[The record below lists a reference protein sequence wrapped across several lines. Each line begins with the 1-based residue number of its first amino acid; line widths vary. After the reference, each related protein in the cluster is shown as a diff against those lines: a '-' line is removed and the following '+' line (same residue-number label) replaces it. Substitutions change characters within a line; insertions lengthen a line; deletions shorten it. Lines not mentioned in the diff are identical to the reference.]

1 MVEEQQFALEDYQ
14 VFRTFLSQAC
24 GIVLGDNKQYLV
36 ANRIRRILEE
46 HQLTTLS
53 ALVSRINQRSVP
65 GLREKVIDAMT
76 TNETFWFRDS
86 APFDVLRDVILPR
99 LVLEEKRSSL
109 RIWSAACSSGQ
120 EPYSI
125 SMIIEEFKARH
136 PGAMMREPE
145 IIGTDI
151 STSMLTNARLAEYD
165 GLSVSRGLSEARRR
179 MFFDE
184 LPQGRFRLKPGITRR
199 VSFRPLNLQDTYG
212 SLGRFDVIFCRN
224 VLIYFAADFKADI
237 LRRMSQSLSPGSYVI
252 LGASESLP
260 ATISSLYTM
269 ERLSAHTSVYR
280 NQLPPGGKT

>member
-1 MVEEQQFALEDYQ
+1 
-14 VFRTFLSQAC
+14 
-24 GIVLGDNKQYLV
+24 
-36 ANRIRRILEE
+36 
-46 HQLTTLS
+46 
-53 ALVSRINQRSVP
+53 
-65 GLREKVIDAMT
+65 MT

-86 APFDVLRDVILPR
+86 APFDALRDVILPR
-99 LVLEEKRSSL
+99 LVLQEKRSTL

-136 PGAMMREPE
+136 PGVLMREPE

-151 STSMLTNARLAEYD
+151 STSMLNNARLAEYD

-184 LPQGRFRLKPGITRR
+184 LPQGRFRLKKHITQR
-199 VSFRPLNLQDTYG
+199 VTFKPLNLQDTYS

-237 LRRMSQSLSPGSYVI
+237 LRRMRNSLNPGSYVI

-260 ATISSLYTM
+260 ATISELYKM
-269 ERLSAHTSVYR
+269 ERLSAHTSVYH
-280 NQLPPGGKT
+280 T

>member
-1 MVEEQQFALEDYQ
+1 MVDEQQFALEDYQ
-14 VFRTFLSQAC
+14 VFRTFLNQAC

-53 ALVSRINQRSVP
+53 ALVSRINQRSIP

-76 TNETFWFRDS
+76 TNETFWFRDN
-86 APFDVLRDVILPR
+86 APFETLRDVILPR
-99 LVLEEKRSSL
+99 LILEEKRSSL

-125 SMIIEEFKARH
+125 SMIFEEFKARN
-136 PGAMMREPE
+136 PGVFMRDPE

-151 STSMLTNARLAEYD
+151 STSMLNNARQAEYD
-165 GLSVSRGLSEARRR
+165 GLSVSRGLTDARRR

-184 LPQGRFRLKPGITRR
+184 LPQGRFRLKQSITQR

-237 LRRMSQSLSPGSYVI
+237 LRRMRNSLNPGSYVI

-260 ATISSLYTM
+260 AAISELYKM

-280 NQLPPGGKT
+280 T

>member
-1 MVEEQQFALEDYQ
+1 MVDEQQFALEDYQ
-14 VFRTFLSQAC
+14 VFRTFLNQAC

-46 HQLTTLS
+46 HELTTLA
-53 ALVSRINQRSVP
+53 ALVSRINQRTVP

-86 APFDVLRDVILPR
+86 APFDTLRDVILPR

-136 PGAMMREPE
+136 PGVLIREPE

-151 STSMLTNARLAEYD
+151 STSMLNNARLAEYD

-184 LPQGRFRLKPGITRR
+184 LPQGRFRLKKNITQR
-199 VSFRPLNLQDTYG
+199 VNFKPLNLQDSYG

-237 LRRMSQSLSPGSYVI
+237 LRRMRNSLNPASYLM

-260 ATISSLYTM
+260 AAISELYRI
-269 ERLSAHTSVYR
+269 ERLSPHTSVYR
-280 NQLPPGGKT
+280 T

>member
-1 MVEEQQFALEDYQ
+1 MIDEQPFALDDYQ
-14 VFRTFLSQAC
+14 VFRTFLGQAC

-53 ALVSRINQRSVP
+53 ALVSKINQQSVP

-86 APFDVLRDVILPR
+86 APFDALRDVILPR

-125 SMIIEEFKARH
+125 SMIVEEFKARN
-136 PGAMMREPE
+136 PGVFMREPE
-145 IIGTDI
+145 IIATDI
-151 STSMLTNARLAEYD
+151 SKSMLENAKRAEYD

-184 LPQGRFRLKPGITRR
+184 LPQGRFRLKSGIVQR
-199 VSFRPLNLQDTYG
+199 VSFKQLNLQDTYA

-237 LRRMSQSLSPGSYVI
+237 LRRMKTSLNPGSYVI

-260 ATISSLYTM
+260 ATISDQYRM

-280 NQLPPGGKT
+280 N

>member
-1 MVEEQQFALEDYQ
+1 MVDEQQFALEDYQ
-14 VFRTFLSQAC
+14 VFRNFLNQAC

-53 ALVSRINQRSVP
+53 ALVSRINQHSVP

-86 APFDVLRDVILPR
+86 APFDALRDVILPR
-99 LVLEEKRSSL
+99 LLVEEKRSSL

-125 SMIIEEFKARH
+125 SMIIDEFKARY
-136 PGAMMREPE
+136 PGALKREPE

-151 STSMLTNARLAEYD
+151 STSMLNNARLAEYD

-184 LPQGRFRLKPGITRR
+184 LPHGRFRLKKHITQR
-199 VSFRPLNLQDTYG
+199 VTFKPLNLQDTYS

-237 LRRMSQSLSPGSYVI
+237 LRRMRNSLNPASYVI

-260 ATISSLYTM
+260 ATISELYKM
-269 ERLSAHTSVYR
+269 ERLSPHTSVYH
-280 NQLPPGGKT
+280 T

>member
-1 MVEEQQFALEDYQ
+1 MIDEQPFALDDYQ
-14 VFRTFLSQAC
+14 VFRTFLGKAC

-53 ALVSRINQRSVP
+53 ALVSKINQQSVP

-86 APFDVLRDVILPR
+86 APFDALRDVILPR

-125 SMIIEEFKARH
+125 SMIVEEFKARN
-136 PGAMMREPE
+136 PGVFMREPE
-145 IIGTDI
+145 IIATDI
-151 STSMLTNARLAEYD
+151 SKSMLDNAKRAEYD
-165 GLSVSRGLSEARRR
+165 GLSVSRGLSDARRR

-184 LPQGRFRLKPGITRR
+184 LPQGRFRLKSGIVQR
-199 VSFRPLNLQDTYG
+199 VTFKQLNLQDTYAG
-212 SLGRFDVIFCRN
+212 LGRFDVIFCRN

-237 LRRMSQSLSPGSYVI
+237 LSRMKTSLNPGSYVI

-260 ATISSLYTM
+260 ATIGAQYRM

-280 NQLPPGGKT
+280 N